1 MKNNNIKDNICVI
14 ATGKGMGN
22 FFSNIAYFKQIYRE
36 EGCRITFL
44 TRKLTSAADVFKDQ
58 SFCEKVH
65 YIDEYKRGLKG
76 LFENLLS
83 FFNIIKLI
91 NKINP
96 KKIFI
101 LHSSSRY
108 TMASILSNVSLKNIY
123 APGYKLQNFLIKNE
137 NKIFKSYFSKPLE
150 PKLENKLLVEKIYD
164 KKITEDNSIKLNDNQ
179 KKEYVCINTN
189 LINRR
194 SFKHPQIKN
203 AMNRTGGWHTDTRTI
218 GGKIVFRGLSYICTM
233 ALEDF
238 TIDNGGTC
246 YIPGSHLKKSIPRR
260 HVNYKHKSMVIKA
273 GTVVLFDSALWHRGG
288 KSSKKSRW
296 SIVNYYGP
304 WWMKPYYDFEKQLG
318 IKKISKLNK
327 DIRKMFHYY
336 STPPKN
342 DHLRISTVIKS

>member
-1 MKNNNIKDNICVI
+1 LKNNNIKDNICVI

-164 KKITEDNSIKLNDNQ
+164 KKITEDNSIKLNNNQ
-179 KKEYVCINTN
+179 KKEYVCITIAQSGISRQWGKNNYIKIIEYLITKRFKNFLILSGPLQKDMEDQISTYFADKVN
-189 LINRR
+189 LIKTSELKMNDCLDLLKR
-194 SFKHPQIKN
+194 SIFYVGN
-203 AMNRTGGWHTDTRTI
+203 DTGFPHLSISLKIPTVVIHGDCVPHFHLYDEQNLIYSVDTDYPAIR
-218 GGKIVFRGLSYICTM
+218 K
-233 ALEDF
+233 
-238 TIDNGGTC
+238 
-246 YIPGSHLKKSIPRR
+246 PGSDTAIKSIS
-260 HVNYKHKSMVIKA
+260 VDKVKAAVDNLLADHKILTK
-273 GTVVLFDSALWHRGG
+273 LE
-288 KSSKKSRW
+288 RW
-296 SIVNYYGP
+296 PSG
-304 WWMKPYYDFEKQLG
+304 
-318 IKKISKLNK
+318 
-327 DIRKMFHYY
+327 
-336 STPPKN
+336 
-342 DHLRISTVIKS
+342 